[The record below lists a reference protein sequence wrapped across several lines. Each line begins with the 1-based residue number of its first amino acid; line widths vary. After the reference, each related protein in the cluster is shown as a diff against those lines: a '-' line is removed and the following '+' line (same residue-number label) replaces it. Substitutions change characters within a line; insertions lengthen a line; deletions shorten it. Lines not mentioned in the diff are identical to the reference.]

1 MVLFE
6 RCVLY
11 LNIWEQYAD
20 QCRAIYKNDVYSRRK
35 GMNRILLLII
45 FIGFLL
51 ACTHHDESIHPAHK
65 VAKGF
70 GGGAGGGY
78 GGQGG
83 GP

>member
-1 MVLFE
+1 
-6 RCVLY
+6 
-11 LNIWEQYAD
+11 
-20 QCRAIYKNDVYSRRK
+20 
-35 GMNRILLLII
+35 MNRILLLII

-51 ACTHHDESIHPAHK
+51 ACTHHDESTHPAHK